1 LRNTFA
7 VVPESWEASNT
18 MTIES
23 FDKFDR
29 LGTSDAPRQLFAS
42 TPAQRVALARRQFFE
57 EGVRPSGLIG
67 EAVLQSWMRCSRTHT
82 DRQRIVP
89 FDAVTPSRLHAT
101 LARNRELLEVARQ
114 ELVQMENTLAGTD
127 CRVILTDREGVVV
140 HVTHQP
146 AAAHQ
151 PVLRKTARVGVNIS
165 ERIVGTTAP
174 GIVASTGQACTVDGA
189 EHYFDVLREMQCAA
203 APIRDVTGRLAG
215 VLDLTVEARRFGF
228 DAASMVSLYATT
240 IENRLLQAQSRDH
253 LILRFQA
260 SPTLLGTPLEALA
273 GIAPDGT
280 IAWLNNAGARLLG
293 RLPEAADE
301 RDVECLLGHDL
312 ASLLRLGRREA
323 AQPLQARERA
333 RRVGAGAPEGRGRGG
348 LPARG
353 GNAGRACA
361 NARRAF
367 GGCSDCAGVHG
378 GHRCAAR
385 RDAAGTQPQAD
396 RGNARSARRQRVA
409 GRAPAQR
416 VARHALPPHAQLGA
430 LTSRAGRQAPVNR
443 HRGLMREPSTWTR
456 AARRSHAPAG
466 G

>member
-1 LRNTFA
+1 MAIEKFERFA
-7 VVPESWEASNT
+7 KSARPGQT
-18 MTIES
+18 
-23 FDKFDR
+23 
-29 LGTSDAPRQLFAS
+29 GTTGAPRQLFAT
-42 TPAQRVALARRQFFE
+42 TPAQRVAIARRQFFE

-67 EAVLQSWMRCSRTHT
+67 EAVLQSWMRCTRTHA

-114 ELVQMENTLAGTD
+114 ELVQMENSLAGTD

-140 HVTHQP
+140 HVTQQP
-146 AAAHQ
+146 WTAHQ

-165 ERIVGTTAP
+165 ERMVGTTAP

-189 EHYFDVLREMQCAA
+189 EHYFDVLCDMQCAA

-215 VLDLTVEARRFGF
+215 VLDLTAEARRFGF
-228 DAASMVSLYATT
+228 DAASMVALYATT

-260 SPTLLGTPLEALA
+260 SASLLGTPLEALA

-312 ASLLRLGRREA
+312 ASLLRLGRRES
-323 AQPLQARERA
+323 AQPLRLASGLGVWVQAHLKGADGVDFKHAVAMPGMALSAHAAESPIAEDDATAAAERSDAEHMSESECAPHTETLREHSRKLIEETLA
-333 RRVGAGAPEGRGRGG
+333 AH
-348 LPARG
+348 G
-353 GNAGRACA
+353 GNV
-361 NARRAF
+361 
-367 GGCSDCAGVHG
+367 SQ
-378 GHRCAAR
+378 AAR
-385 RDAAGTQPQAD
+385 QLNVSRGTLYRRM
-396 RGNARSARRQRVA
+396 RGWREDSGSA
-409 GRAPAQR
+409 
-416 VARHALPPHAQLGA
+416 
-430 LTSRAGRQAPVNR
+430 
-443 HRGLMREPSTWTR
+443 
-456 AARRSHAPAG
+456 
-466 G
+466 